1 MKNILKIFGLL
12 ALTVLG
18 AKQALEMGD
27 SRKWPSAPG
36 VIESS
41 RISRLIDTDS
51 DDNWV
56 QHDRYEYEVVV
67 TYSYVVEGVQYQGDR
82 LEIRPTK
89 TSSERFAE
97 RELADYPVGKQVPVY
112 YNPEEPERSVLKR

>member
-1 MKNILKIFGLL
+1 MKSILKIVGLL
-12 ALTVLG
+12 ALVVFG
-18 AKQALEMGD
+18 ARQALEMGD
-27 SRKWPSAPG
+27 ARKWPSTTG
-36 VIESS
+36 VISS
-41 RISRLIDTDS
+41 SHITHSTDTSRHRD
-51 DDNWV
+51 
-56 QHDRYEYEVVV
+56 EYEVRV

-112 YNPEEPERSVLKR
+112 YNPQEPERSVLKR